1 MNHSPAPD
9 PPSAAPSAPASASL
23 LADRPTRLRLNRRLA
38 AQNVPAKACGACL
51 TISSLS
57 AFPRSA
63 TGLQGRQAC
72 CKACHREAQAIRRQ
86 DPAYR
91 AAERRQ
97 QRPYDRERAQQDDR
111 RAYML
116 GRSQLR
122 RALEAGAEYDGH
134 QPEDLWIHWDDEDL
148 YCCVCCGGP
157 FEHLDHNVPLIRG
170 GSHTLDNLVPLCES
184 CNTSKQGRCPY
195 RFYAERFPALKP
207 YLEPYFDLHERL
219 SDEELAARQ
228 GDTA

>member
-1 MNHSPAPD
+1 MNVSP
-9 PPSAAPSAPASASL
+9 
-23 LADRPTRLRLNRRLA
+23 LADPATRKRLNARLA
-38 AQNVPAKACGACL
+38 ALGVPAKACSGCL
-51 TISSLS
+51 TIQGLG
-57 AFPRSA
+57 AFPVHSS
-63 TGLQGRQAC
+63 GLQGRLSR
-72 CKACHREAQAIRRQ
+72 CKPCHRARQASLRQ

-97 QRPYDRERAQQDDR
+97 QRPYDRQRAQTDER

-134 QPEDLWIHWDDEDL
+134 QPEDLFVHWDDEDL
-148 YCCVCCGGP
+148 YACICCGGP
-157 FEHLDHNVPLIRG
+157 FEHVDHNVPLIRG

-195 RFYAERFPALKP
+195 RFYADRFPALKP
-207 YLEPYFDLHERL
+207 YLEPFFDVHERL
-219 SDEELAARQ
+219 GDEELSARQ
-228 GDTA
+228 EAVSDQA

>member
-1 MNHSPAPD
+1 VKG
-9 PPSAAPSAPASASL
+9 L
-23 LADRPTRLRLNRRLA
+23 E
-38 AQNVPAKACGACL
+38 
-51 TISSLS
+51 
-57 AFPRSA
+57 AFPLSQA
-63 TGLQGRQAC
+63 GLQGRTSR
-72 CKACHREAQAIRRQ
+72 CKPCHCAAQAQRRQ

-97 QRPYDRERAQQDDR
+97 QRPYDRERAQTDDR

-148 YCCVCCGGP
+148 YACICCGAP

-170 GSHTLDNLVPLCES
+170 GSHTLDNLVPLCQD
-184 CNTSKQGRCPY
+184 CNLAKSGKCPY

-207 YLEPYFDLHERL
+207 YLAPFFDTHERL
-219 SDEELAARQ
+219 PEEELEARQ
-228 GDTA
+228 AALGDSSEAA